1 MPEKEKLFFF
11 FFSVELVI
19 LPFFI
24 LTDLGG
30 GEEGV
35 DGKKT
40 DVTSKIFGNY

>member
-1 MPEKEKLFFF
+1 MPEKEKLFFL
-11 FFSVELVI
+11 SVELAI

-30 GEEGV
+30 GEEDV